1 LKSELNFT
9 SLNGAQKPAEE
20 TWSVDD
26 RSSTDRRVRISPS
39 ILSANFA
46 DLERSIRQ
54 VELGGADWL
63 HIDVMDGH
71 FVPNITVGPV
81 IVEALRPLT
90 KLTLDVHLMI
100 ESPDSYIPQFVNAG
114 ADIITVH
121 LEACPHLNRTVSHI
135 KSLGVK
141 AGVAINPA
149 TPLGLLEEILAD
161 VDLVLL
167 MSVNP
172 GFGGQQFLPS
182 LYRRATTLRNWI
194 EREGLD
200 CTIEADGGIKL
211 DNARKVFVS
220 GVDVIVSGSGIFD
233 TDDPAESLREMR
245 RECDALRTIEV

>member
-1 LKSELNFT
+1 
-9 SLNGAQKPAEE
+9 LNGEYKKIAEH
-20 TWSVDD
+20 
-26 RSSTDRRVRISPS
+26 RSANRHVRISAS

-46 DLERSIRQ
+46 DLEKSIRQ
-54 VELGGADWL
+54 VEDGGADWL

-71 FVPNITVGPV
+71 FVPNITVGPL
-81 IVEALRPLT
+81 IVEAIRPLT

-100 ESPDSYIPQFVNAG
+100 ESPDLYIPQFVNAG
-114 ADIITVH
+114 ADIVTVH
-121 LEACPHLNRTVSHI
+121 TEACPHLNRTVSHI

-149 TPLGLLEEILAD
+149 TPLGLLEEILQDAD
-161 VDLVLL
+161 LILL

-211 DNARKVFVS
+211 DNISNVFGA

-233 TDDPAESLREMR
+233 TDDPAESVREMIR
-245 RECDALRTIEV
+245 ACEISKTIEV